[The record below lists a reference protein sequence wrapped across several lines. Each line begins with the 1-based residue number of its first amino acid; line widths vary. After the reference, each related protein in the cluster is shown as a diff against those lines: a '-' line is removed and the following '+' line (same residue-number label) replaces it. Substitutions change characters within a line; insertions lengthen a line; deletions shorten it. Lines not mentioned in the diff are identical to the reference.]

1 MAFEQI
7 IKDIKGLFDSEN
19 TLIKVAWRTCDV
31 ETLLQNGLAEVRD
44 ITIRTVSQFANLCG
58 LEMAAQ

>member
-7 IKDIKGLFDSEN
+7 IKDIKGLFDSED
-19 TLIKVAWRTCDV
+19 TLIQVAWRACDV
-31 ETLLQNGLAEVRD
+31 KTLLQNGLAEIRD